1 MKRKR
6 WVIAAVV
13 CVLIGGYTAGIYG
26 QTDKLTKKQITE
38 MNEKKNQ
45 EDIAKSVLRDTG
57 RADTYDLNDLD
68 KVTVYYGNVNGNQ
81 DQSEEEEEKDVVVSV
96 NFGPKDTVVAA
107 YTPNG
112 GVYEYVGDIGNFY
125 NVDNI
130 QFVPIKSLGKDVV
143 VVQETANQMVGAF
156 ENSTLLRGFLYDDKT
171 AFSSVLN
178 TPIAIDATWN
188 EIWNNPE
195 LKNPDNWVKVRE
207 AADAVWSTQ
216 DEAPKLNV
224 IRFQK
229 YLAAGD
235 TGKQLPA
242 ESKFVQQSSRVV
254 MEEIYWSEKWKRFII
269 GEAVEKKTG
278 KPLAVLQN
286 MDSGP
291 YALAGLVENTYLV
304 QKEDGSQEHLPAD
317 ELRWVK
323 KPTET
328 IQMTYTNPKT

>member
-45 EDIAKSVLRDTG
+45 EDIAKSVLQDTG

-68 KVTVYYGNVNGNQ
+68 KVAVYYGNVNGKQ
-81 DQSEEEEEKDVVVSV
+81 DQNEKDVVVSV

-112 GVYEYVGDIGNFY
+112 EVYEYVGDIGNFY

-130 QFVPIKSLGKDVV
+130 QFIPVESLGKDVV

-207 AADAVWSTQ
+207 AADAVWNTKG
-216 DEAPKLNV
+216 DAPKLNLT
-224 IRFQK
+224 RYQK
-229 YLAAGD
+229 YLVAGD
-235 TGKQLPA
+235 TGKQMPA
-242 ESKFVQQSSRVV
+242 ESKFVQQSNRVV
-254 MEEIYWSEKWKRFII
+254 VEEIYWSQQWKRFII
-269 GEAVEKKTG
+269 GEAIEKKTG
-278 KPLAVLQN
+278 QPIAVLQN
-286 MDSGP
+286 MNNGP

-304 QKEDGSQEHLPAD
+304 QKEDGSQELLPNDAF
-317 ELRWVK
+317 EWTQ

-328 IQMTYTNPKT
+328 VQIRDINP